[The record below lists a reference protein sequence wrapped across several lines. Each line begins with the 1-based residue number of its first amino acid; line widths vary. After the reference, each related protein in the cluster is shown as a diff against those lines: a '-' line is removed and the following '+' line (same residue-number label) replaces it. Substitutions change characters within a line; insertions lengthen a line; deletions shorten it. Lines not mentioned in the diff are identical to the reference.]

1 MATKMDPVDQEQLA
15 AAFEEQRTHLRAV
28 AYRMLGSV
36 HEADDAVQEA
46 WLRLSRS
53 DVSEVENLAAW
64 LTTVVSR
71 ICLDQLRSRGSRRE
85 GALPEHDADLD
96 LADVEADPVHD
107 AVLAD
112 QVGSALQVVL
122 DTLSP
127 AERLAFVLHDLFAVP
142 FDEVGSVMGRSPAA
156 VRQLASRG
164 RRRVQSGDDEQ
175 TSAPAERRAQREVVE
190 AFLTASREG
199 DLQGLV
205 ELLDPD
211 AVVRA
216 DGTAVALGA
225 QPLVS
230 GFEAVAQTFKGRA
243 QAARLAEI
251 DGYAG
256 LTLTLE
262 GKLKIAFGFVL
273 TDGKISEIELIGDPE
288 VLDDARCRL
297 SSGAQGLGVPPP
309 VGQDHV
315 RRCDVALA
323 GPLPD
328 VHPALAPGHSARALW
343 HWAPNPLVA
352 AWPAQSRWAS
362 SRTSPP

>member
-1 MATKMDPVDQEQLA
+1 MVTKMEPVDQDQLA

-53 DVSEVENLAAW
+53 DVSDVQNLAAW

-71 ICLDQLRSRGSRRE
+71 LCLDQLRSRGSRRE
-85 GALPEHDADLD
+85 DALPEHDADAG
-96 LADVEADPVHD
+96 LADSEADPVHD
-107 AVLAD
+107 AILAD

-127 AERLAFVLHDLFAVP
+127 AERLAFVLHDLFALP
-142 FDEVGSVMGRSPAA
+142 FDEIGSVMGRSSAA

-164 RRRVQSGDDEQ
+164 RRRVQSADDEQ
-175 TSAPAERRAQREVVE
+175 SMAPAERRTQREVVE
-190 AFLTASREG
+190 AFLVASRDG

-216 DGTAVALGA
+216 DAAAVELGA
-225 QPLVS
+225 EPVVN
-230 GFEAVAQTFKGRA
+230 GFEAVAQNFNGRA
-243 QAARLAEI
+243 QGARLVDI

-256 LTLTLE
+256 MAWSPE
-262 GKLKIAFGFVL
+262 GQLKVAFGFVL
-273 TDGKISEIELIGDPE
+273 TDGKISEIELIADP
-288 VLDDARCRL
+288 D
-297 SSGAQGLGVPPP
+297 
-309 VGQDHV
+309 
-315 RRCDVALA
+315 ALA
-323 GPLPD
+323 TLD
-328 VHPALAPGHSARALW
+328 VS
-343 HWAPNPLVA
+343 
-352 AWPAQSRWAS
+352 
-362 SRTSPP
+362 

>member
-1 MATKMDPVDQEQLA
+1 MVTKMDPVDQEQLA

-71 ICLDQLRSRGSRRE
+71 ICLDQLRSRGTRREDAAPRSTTPTPTSPTPRPTRCTTRSWPTRSGPRCRSSSTRSRRPS
-85 GALPEHDADLD
+85 GWP
-96 LADVEADPVHD
+96 
-107 AVLAD
+107 
-112 QVGSALQVVL
+112 SCC
-122 DTLSP
+122 TTCS
-127 AERLAFVLHDLFAVP
+127 RVP
-142 FDEVGSVMGRSPAA
+142 FDEVGSVMGRSSAA

-175 TSAPAERRAQREVVE
+175 TTAPAERRTQREVVE
-190 AFLTASREG
+190 AFLTASRDG
-199 DLQGLV
+199 DLRGLL

-216 DGTAVALGA
+216 DAAAVALGA
-225 QPLVS
+225 QPMVS

-243 QAARLAEI
+243 QAARLADI

-256 LTLTLE
+256 LTLTLQ
-262 GKLKIAFGFVL
+262 GRLTIAFGFVL
-273 TDGKISEIELIGDPE
+273 TDGRISEIELIGDPE
-288 VLDDARCRL
+288 VLATL
-297 SSGAQGLGVPPP
+297 
-309 VGQDHV
+309 
-315 RRCDVALA
+315 DV
-323 GPLPD
+323 
-328 VHPALAPGHSARALW
+328 S
-343 HWAPNPLVA
+343 
-352 AWPAQSRWAS
+352 
-362 SRTSPP
+362 

>member
-1 MATKMDPVDQEQLA
+1 MVTKMDPVDQEQLA
-15 AAFEEQRTHLRAV
+15 AAFEERRTHLRAV

-53 DVSEVENLAAW
+53 DVSEVENLGAW

-71 ICLDQLRSRGSRRE
+71 ICLDHLRSRGTRRE
-85 GALPEHDADLD
+85 EPLPEHDADAD
-96 LADVEADPVHD
+96 LADAEADPVHD

-112 QVGSALQVVL
+112 QVGAALQVVL

-142 FDEVGSVMGRSPAA
+142 FDEVGSVMGRSSAA
-156 VRQLASRG
+156 ARQLASRA

-175 TSAPAERRAQREVVE
+175 TTTPAERRTQREVVE

-199 DLQGLV
+199 DLRGLL

-216 DGTAVALGA
+216 DAAAVALGA
-225 QPLVS
+225 NPMVS

-243 QAARLAEI
+243 QAARLADI

-256 LTLTLE
+256 LTLTLK
-262 GKLKIAFGFVL
+262 GRLTIAFGFVL
-273 TDGKISEIELIGDPE
+273 TDGKISEIELIGNPE
-288 VLDDARCRL
+288 VLATL
-297 SSGAQGLGVPPP
+297 
-309 VGQDHV
+309 
-315 RRCDVALA
+315 DV
-323 GPLPD
+323 
-328 VHPALAPGHSARALW
+328 S
-343 HWAPNPLVA
+343 
-352 AWPAQSRWAS
+352 
-362 SRTSPP
+362 

>member
-1 MATKMDPVDQEQLA
+1 MDPVDQEQLA
-15 AAFEEQRTHLRAV
+15 AAFEAQRTHLRAV

-85 GALPEHDADLD
+85 TALPEHDADAD

-112 QVGSALQVVL
+112 QVGTALQVVL

-127 AERLAFVLHDLFAVP
+127 AERLAFVLHDLFALP
-142 FDEVGSVMGRSPAA
+142 FDEVGSVMGRSSAA

-175 TSAPAERRAQREVVE
+175 TTAPAERRTQREVVE
-190 AFLTASREG
+190 AFLIASRDG
-199 DLQGLV
+199 DLQGLLD
-205 ELLDPD
+205 LLDPD

-216 DGTAVALGA
+216 DASRGDDGLAARGQRVRG
-225 QPLVS
+225 
-230 GFEAVAQTFKGRA
+230 GRA
-243 QAARLAEI
+243 ELQAAAPWPP
-251 DGYAG
+251 G
-256 LTLTLE
+256 
-262 GKLKIAFGFVL
+262 
-273 TDGKISEIELIGDPE
+273 
-288 VLDDARCRL
+288 
-297 SSGAQGLGVPPP
+297 SSTSTGTPAWRG
-309 VGQDHV
+309 
-315 RRCDVALA
+315 RR
-323 GPLPD
+323 
-328 VHPALAPGHSARALW
+328 R
-343 HWAPNPLVA
+343 
-352 AWPAQSRWAS
+352 AS
-362 SRTSPP
+362 SRWCSASCSPTGRSARSS

>member
-1 MATKMDPVDQEQLA
+1 MVTKIDPVDQEQRA

-53 DVSEVENLAAW
+53 DVSEVENLTAW

-85 GALPEHDADLD
+85 DALPEHDADLD

-112 QVGSALQVVL
+112 QVGTALQVVL

-142 FDEVGSVMGRSPAA
+142 FDEVGSVMGRSSAA

-175 TSAPAERRAQREVVE
+175 TATPAERRTQREVVE

-256 LTLTLE
+256 LTLTLQ
-262 GKLKIAFGFVL
+262 GRLTIAFGFVL

-288 VLDDARCRL
+288 VLETLD
-297 SSGAQGLGVPPP
+297 
-309 VGQDHV
+309 VG
-315 RRCDVALA
+315 
-323 GPLPD
+323 
-328 VHPALAPGHSARALW
+328 
-343 HWAPNPLVA
+343 
-352 AWPAQSRWAS
+352 
-362 SRTSPP
+362 